1 MKARMFRQLESLSA
15 AGVLDIPS
23 LPYTVR
29 CDVLE
34 QIGACSPIRLCRHL
48 EAVSRGLLVSGMAG
62 RMTLNIS
69 LDNKSGVWSCCTSA

>member
-34 QIGACSPIRLCRHL
+34 QIRACSPIRQCRHQ
-48 EAVSRGLLVSGMAG
+48 EAVSRGLLVPGTAG
-62 RMTLNIS
+62 RMKLDIS
-69 LDNKSGVWSCCTSA
+69 LP